1 MYILSFDVASKSLAV
16 SLLLYDDDYKNKI
29 DAITNEIEKLY
40 IDIKNINGNTSSEN
54 IYKTLNTVKNK
65 LIEYNNIISN
75 GIKPIFLDVVDLIPD
90 KKIKD
95 TTVINRANR
104 LKSYLNYI
112 DKLVYE
118 EIDNKC
124 INKKIHK
131 YIPIKVLLEYQM
143 GPNDKSRNV
152 CSQILYNYSKND
164 DCGFKSYNFDI
175 NKTIHSD
182 KSGDF
187 DKNHNLNLSHS
198 VEIVGPSLKNKIN
211 LDKKKDHQF
220 FLNKYTN
227 KYDANKKHS
236 SHNFLLWINQK
247 SSECMIEKIPKKN
260 IDDISDSVTMGLSWI
275 KYNFHNI

>member
-16 SLLLYDDDYKNKI
+16 SLILYDDDYKHKI
-29 DAITNEIEKLY
+29 DTIINEIKKLY
-40 IDIKNINGNTSSEN
+40 IDITNINNNTSLKNIY
-54 IYKTLNTVKNK
+54 IILNNVKNK
-65 LIEYNNIISN
+65 LSEYINIISN
-75 GIKPIFLDVVDLIPD
+75 GIRPIFLDVVDLIPD
-90 KKIKD
+90 KKLKD
-95 TTVINRANR
+95 TTVITRANR

-112 DKLVYE
+112 DTLVYE

-124 INKKIHK
+124 IF
-131 YIPIKVLLEYQM
+131 IKVLLEYQM

-164 DCGFKSYNFDI
+164 DCEFKSYNFEI
-175 NKTIHSD
+175 TKPIHS
-182 KSGDF
+182 G
-187 DKNHNLNLSHS
+187 KNHNINLSHS

-236 SHNFLLWINQK
+236 SHNFLLWIKQK
-247 SSECMIEKIPKKN
+247 SLECMIEKIPKKN

-275 KYNFHNI
+275 KYNVHNI